1 MAECDSRRTPVQALP
16 DRIIP
21 SVPRINGLLH
31 GIKQPFWSVMIPTYN
46 CAEYLGQTLHSVL
59 AQDLGPELMQI
70 EVVDDCS
77 NKDDPE
83 AIINAVG
90 RGRVEFHRKPKN
102 GGAIANF
109 NTCLER
115 SRGQYVHILHG
126 DDTVLN
132 GYYECID
139 GLIKRYP
146 HAGLY
151 ATRCFY
157 IDAESVLMW
166 ISPRVEDLEV
176 PSKSASKFYYECPLQ
191 FAGVTVRR
199 ASYEKLGGFRTDL
212 VHTADVEMWARIVS
226 SETGVVSS
234 EVKANYRMFIQN
246 DTGRLASRGENIRDI
261 CRLYNLF
268 ASRYPDFSIVFARQK
283 AAERALYQ
291 SEQFNALGDMTA
303 AQINRELWAELT
315 PFRKRVIDRIKKS
328 AFVRRVASGKA
339 PIPRSQ

>member
-1 MAECDSRRTPVQALP
+1 MDP
-16 DRIIP
+16 IP
-21 SVPRINGLLH
+21 KIAPITQSDLR
-31 GIKQPFWSVMIPTYN
+31 PFWSVMIPTYN

-59 AQDLGPELMQI
+59 AQGLGADLMHI

-83 AIINAVG
+83 AVINAVG

-146 HAGLY
+146 HLGLY

-166 ISPRVEDLEV
+166 ISPRIEELKT
-176 PSKSASKFYYECPLQ
+176 PSKNVGQFYYDCPLQ
-191 FAGVTVRR
+191 FAGVTVPR

-226 SETGVVSS
+226 SEAGVVSS
-234 EVKANYRMFIQN
+234 EVKANYRMFPQN
-246 DTGRLASRGENIRDI
+246 HTGTLARRGENIRDI
-261 CRLYNLF
+261 CRLHEVF
-268 ASRYPDFSIVFARQK
+268 ASRYPDFSMAFARQK
-283 AAERALYQ
+283 AAERALDQYVK
-291 SEQFNALGDMTA
+291 FGALGDVA
-303 AQINRELWAELT
+303 AARINHKLWAELT
-315 PFRKRVIDRIKKS
+315 PFRKRLIARIKENT
-328 AFVRRVASGKA
+328 FLRQVATGEA
-339 PIPRSQ
+339 PNLKPQ